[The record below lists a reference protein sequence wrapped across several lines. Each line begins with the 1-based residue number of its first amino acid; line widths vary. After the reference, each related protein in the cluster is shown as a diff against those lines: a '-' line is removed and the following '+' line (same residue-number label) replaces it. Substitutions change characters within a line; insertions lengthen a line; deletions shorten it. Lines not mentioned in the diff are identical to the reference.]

1 MESLN
6 YAMKFH
12 FHFNKAKRQFMNRN
26 YLVIKLL
33 FLSNFNLLSAAISP
47 DHQLVLA
54 AVTGDIQTVR
64 SFCLDP
70 NETAGQQ
77 SALYA
82 ALKGNKPHTAYWL
95 LEHDA
100 TVGADEL
107 TRAVQTANRRLT
119 LEVFRHLP
127 DSLRLRRLEKRMLKE
142 AALKAGDPVIIA
154 LLANRNLIHV
164 DLLDKKPAQKK
175 AVPLV
180 KESAPKRN
188 TEDLECVICFCPLEA
203 PTEDKLFFNCNHG
216 LEYFHRHCIKKAIKI
231 KQTNKSCPLCRAQLV
246 Q

>member
-1 MESLN
+1 
-6 YAMKFH
+6 
-12 FHFNKAKRQFMNRN
+12 MNRN

-47 DHQLVLA
+47 GHQLVLA
-54 AVTGDIQTVR
+54 AAATGDIQTVR

-70 NETAGQQ
+70 NETAGKQ

-82 ALKGNKPHTAYWL
+82 ALKHNRRDIAYWL
-95 LEHDA
+95 LHCGA

-107 TRAVQTANRRLT
+107 TRAVQTANRPLT

-127 DSLRLRRLEKRMLKE
+127 DSLRLRRLEKRVLKE
-142 AALKAGDPVIIA
+142 AALKAGDPVIIG

-175 AVPLV
+175 AVPLG
-180 KESAPKRN
+180 KESTPKRN
-188 TEDLECVICFCPLEA
+188 TEDLECVICLCPLKA
-203 PTEDKLFFNCNHG
+203 PTQDKLFFNCNHG
-216 LEYFHRHCIKKAIKI
+216 LEYFHRHCIKQAIK
-231 KQTNKSCPLCRAQLV
+231 KTNKSCPLCRARFKI
-246 Q
+246 